1 MLDTCIFH
9 LEGEGGGGGGS
20 KDFGWITHMA
30 CNGIRGESVFA
41 SRVERVTMENRFSL
55 GSIWGGHW
63 KIKETKI
70 LQPPQG
76 GGVGGARKTLG
87 GSHTWFVVG
96 SGGESVFA
104 SRVERGNMEN

>member
-1 MLDTCIFH
+1 
-9 LEGEGGGGGGS
+9 
-20 KDFGWITHMA
+20 MA

-55 GSIWGGHW
+55 GSIWGGVIG
-63 KIKETKI
+63 KLKRPKSSNRLRGEG
-70 LQPPQG
+70 L
-76 GGVGGARKTLG
+76 GGARKTLG

>member
-1 MLDTCIFH
+1 
-9 LEGEGGGGGGS
+9 
-20 KDFGWITHMA
+20 MA
-30 CNGIRGESVFA
+30 CNGIWGESVFA

-70 LQPPQG
+70 LQLPQG
-76 GGVGGARKTLG
+76 GGVGGARKTFG

-96 SGGESVFA
+96 SGGGSVFA
-104 SRVERGNMEN
+104 SRVERGTWKIDCQWKAHKNIKEAKILRGNE

>member
-1 MLDTCIFH
+1 
-9 LEGEGGGGGGS
+9 
-20 KDFGWITHMA
+20 MA
-30 CNGIRGESVFA
+30 CIGIRGESVFA

-55 GSIWGGHW
+55 RSILG
-63 KIKETKI
+63 
-70 LQPPQG
+70 G
-76 GGVGGARKTLG
+76 GGVIGKLKRPKSSNRLRGEGLGRARKTLG

>member
-1 MLDTCIFH
+1 
-9 LEGEGGGGGGS
+9 
-20 KDFGWITHMA
+20 MA

-55 GSIWGGHW
+55 RGGGGHW
-63 KIKETKI
+63 KIKEAKI

-76 GGVGGARKTLG
+76 GGVGGVRKTLG